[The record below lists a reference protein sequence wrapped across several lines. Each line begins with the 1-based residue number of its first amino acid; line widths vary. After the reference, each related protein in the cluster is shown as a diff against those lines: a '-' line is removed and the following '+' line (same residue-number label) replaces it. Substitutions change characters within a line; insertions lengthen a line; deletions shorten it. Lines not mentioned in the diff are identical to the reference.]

1 MRRTARLARV
11 SRLSVSY
18 DYVVTYFFVLFC
30 FYSLVQPKIV
40 TMACV
45 TVLYVNGHVSLM
57 SIFFKLKLQW
67 YIQNRG
73 GAL

>member
-1 MRRTARLARV
+1 MVINNVNDGINKTRNFNPFGIQTVL
-11 SRLSVSY
+11 
-18 DYVVTYFFVLFC
+18 YVLYVT
-30 FYSLVQPKIV
+30 
-40 TMACV
+40 CV